1 MLAESQV
8 LDPLG
13 TLGVN
18 EFVASDAVGKPL
30 APGMATEL
38 VHYGFA
44 PAGPENVAYAPPGVV
59 APSLLVMKSPRA
71 SELRR
76 TPRAIE
82 IFERRTRTGL
92 KSTIE
97 ILSTIRD
104 ERTDCLFSQGM
115 ASRAPPHCR
124 PRRYRSLRRPGVNSI
139 PAWCASH
146 HRWRTRSPP
155 LRRV

>member
-1 MLAESQV
+1 MRAGELAPKGVLAESQV

-30 APGMATEL
+30 APGIATEL
-38 VHYGFA
+38 VHDGFA
-44 PAGPENVAYAPPGVV
+44 PVGPENVAYVPPGVV
-59 APSLLVMKSPRA
+59 APSLWVMKSPRA

-76 TPRAIE
+76 MPRAIE

-97 ILSTIRD
+97 ILSTNTQNKWNGPFLRD
-104 ERTDCLFSQGM
+104 
-115 ASRAPPHCR
+115 
-124 PRRYRSLRRPGVNSI
+124 
-139 PAWCASH
+139 
-146 HRWRTRSPP
+146 
-155 LRRV
+155 